1 MRGRE
6 VSEKAGKGGGGS
18 KREKREK
25 KENSLRECVYVGVRV
40 KKKICIYVYVDASV
54 YRLTKNP
61 I

>member
-40 KKKICIYVYVDASV
+40 KKKFVYT
-54 YRLTKNP
+54 YMLMRRY
-61 I
+61 IG